1 MDKFIN
7 KVIQGDCLEVMK
19 HIPDKSIDL
28 ILTDPPYGIKA
39 DKGIGG
45 FGTSKTDKHY
55 KGGWDNNRPSKE
67 YFDEIIRI
75 SKQAIIF
82 GGNFFADLLPQGN
95 HWIFWDK
102 KGDIK
107 FQNPYS
113 DGELIWTNVKL
124 NTVKKIVFKQ
134 QGFIKDTKDERYHPT
149 QKPSELIQQL
159 IEKYSK
165 DGDIILDPFAGS
177 GTTGVACK
185 NLGRNY
191 ILMEKEPEYID
202 IINKR
207 LLTKENK

>member
-113 DGELIWTNVKL
+113 DFLCQNNKTKKNVFPLIYVIPQFLLKLSVKIAEDSGFHQ
-124 NTVKKIVFKQ
+124 KKKLQYVVL
-134 QGFIKDTKDERYHPT
+134 
-149 QKPSELIQQL
+149 KPPHSLWGTGKRNC
-159 IEKYSK
+159 EKY
-165 DGDIILDPFAGS
+165 G
-177 GTTGVACK
+177 K
-185 NLGRNY
+185 NTLFLREINCRH
-191 ILMEKEPEYID
+191 LMK
-202 IINKR
+202 
-207 LLTKENK
+207 